1 MIDEKKVIARLK
13 SRIDRYINEHPGKE
27 RSEQV
32 EIITEFI
39 HLLQNEAK
47 EEENGL

>member
-1 MIDEKKVIARLK
+1 MIDEKKLIARLK
-13 SRIDRYINEHPGKE
+13 RRIDSYANEHPGKE

-32 EIITEFI
+32 EIINEFI

-47 EEENGL
+47 EEEDGI

>member
-1 MIDEKKVIARLK
+1 MIDEKKIIARLR
-13 SRIDRYINEHPGKE
+13 SRINSYINEHPDKE

-32 EIITEFI
+32 EIINEFI

-47 EEENGL
+47 EEENGI

>member
-1 MIDEKKVIARLK
+1 MIDEKRLIAKLN
-13 SRIDRYINEHPGKE
+13 SRIDNYINEHPDKE

-32 EIITEFI
+32 EIINEFI

-47 EEENGL
+47 EEENGI

>member
-1 MIDEKKVIARLK
+1 MIDEKRVIGRLK
-13 SRIDRYINEHPGKE
+13 NRIDNYINEHPDKE

-32 EIITEFI
+32 EIINEFI

-47 EEENGL
+47 EEDNGI